1 MSVLFVFRRDLRIED
16 NLALNRA
23 IEFANDNKLKIMLS
37 FCFDEKQIDKNKYF
51 SNNSFQFMIECL
63 EELNNT
69 LSNRLSFFEE
79 DTFYQN
85 IKDVKAIAFNLDYTP
100 YAVKRDDKII
110 KYCKEH
116 DIQTLSEE
124 DYTLHKLRNINPKTN
139 KIEPFVKTG
148 NNDAYKK
155 FTPFYNEAIKH
166 SVSEPKTEKLE
177 IDNIQSL
184 GNSKLLKKYKS
195 ESDKNMEGG
204 RTNGLDILKQIQ
216 DGVFKEDKKNRN
228 IVNHPNSTTQLSAFL
243 KFGCV
248 SIREVYSTILKK
260 YGKKAELIRQLY
272 WKEFYANITYFYP
285 HVLEGMSTVRGE
297 NKSFTE
303 KYDQIKWDYDGALFK
318 HWCNGKTG
326 IPLVDAGMSQLN
338 RTGFMHN
345 RLRMITA
352 SFLVKDLGIDWRE
365 GERYFATKLVDYD
378 PASNNGGWQWVSG
391 TGTDAN
397 PYFRIFNPWNQ
408 MKDYDKD
415 CKYVKKWIPELS
427 DVDSIDIHKWYDV
440 SVREKY
446 KEVKYK
452 APIVDHYLKGKFDK
466 SKTNYIKEKY
476 MLKKNMM

>member
-1 MSVLFVFRRDLRIED
+1 MSVLFIFRRDLRLED

-23 IEFANDNKLKIMLS
+23 IEFANDNKLKLILS

-63 EELNNT
+63 EELSNT
-69 LSNRLSFFEE
+69 LSNQLSFFEE
-79 DTFYQN
+79 DTFYQK

-100 YAVKRDDKII
+100 YAVKRDTTIV
-110 KYCKEH
+110 KYCEKH
-116 DIQTLSEE
+116 KIQTLLEE
-124 DYTLHKLRNINPKTN
+124 DYTLHKLRNINTN
-139 KIEPFVKTG
+139 TKPNKFEPSVKTLK
-148 NNDAYKK
+148 NEAYKK
-155 FTPFYNEAIKH
+155 FTPFYNEAIQL
-166 SVSEPKTEKLE
+166 SVSKPTTEKLE
-177 IDNIQSL
+177 IDNIQTL
-184 GNSKLLKKYKS
+184 GNSKLFKKYKS
-195 ESDKNMEGG
+195 QSDKNMEGG
-204 RTNGLDILKQIQ
+204 RANGLDILKQIQ
-216 DGVFKEDKKNRN
+216 DDVFKKYKQNRN
-228 IVNHPNSTTQLSAFL
+228 IVNHPNSTTKLSAFL
-243 KFGCV
+243 KFGCI
-248 SIREVYSTILKK
+248 SIREVYDTILKK

-272 WKEFYANITYFYP
+272 WKEFYANIAYFYP

-303 KYDQIKWDYDGALFK
+303 KYDHIRWDYDEKLFK
-318 HWCNGKTG
+318 HWCEGKTG

-338 RTGFMHN
+338 QTGFMHN

-408 MKDYDKD
+408 MKDYDKQ
-415 CKYVKKWIPELS
+415 CEYVKKWIPELS
-427 DVDSIDIHKWYDV
+427 DMDSEDIHKWYDA

-452 APIVDHYLKGKFDK
+452 APIVDHYVKGTFDK
-466 SKTNYIKEKY
+466 SKMDDIKERY
-476 MLKKNMM
+476 MLKQR